1 MSDSANDKEIRLD
14 KWLWAARFCKTRALA
29 RSMIEGGKVHY
40 NGQRTKPGKQVEV
53 GAMIRLRQGFD
64 EKEVQVLTLSIQ
76 RLSAVQAQL
85 LYAETAESIIK
96 RGRNAEARRLNALYS
111 PHPDTK
117 PDKKQRRDLMR
128 FKQGE

>member
-85 LYAETAESIIK
+85 LYAETEESIIK

>member
-1 MSDSANDKEIRLD
+1 MPEATDNSAIRLD
-14 KWLWAARFCKTRALA
+14 KWLWAARFYKTRALA

-40 NGQRTKPGKQVEV
+40 NGQRSKPGKLVEV
-53 GAMIRLRQGFD
+53 GAMLRIRQGHD
-64 EKEVQVLTLSIQ
+64 EKEVQVLALSVQ
-76 RLSAVQAQL
+76 RLSAAQAQL
-85 LYAETAESIIK
+85 LYAETDESIVK
-96 RGRNAEARRLNALYS
+96 REKNAEAHRLNALYA